1 MSYASRVL
9 IRPVQQFGQLTVFDS
24 EQIPHGGTRMTG
36 HQHST
41 RLDVPSVS
49 KTLPISASSAP
60 TRAVVVSGF
69 ASKCFKIRQA
79 DLAKAKDKFIVQPDK
94 NAGYAQ
100 LLGRTQ
106 PQNHEDLAAG

>member
-41 RLDVPSVS
+41 RLDVPLVS
-49 KTLPISASSAP
+49 KTLPIW
-60 TRAVVVSGF
+60 
-69 ASKCFKIRQA
+69 QA
-79 DLAKAKDKFIVQPDK
+79 RMMMMMMMIMMMMLMMI
-94 NAGYAQ
+94 
-100 LLGRTQ
+100 LMM
-106 PQNHEDLAAG
+106 EAAGRKSEKKYIGT